1 MEEQEQVQSAKFNV
15 GDTVVLKSADE
26 IRESFGARSS
36 LGVSFQML
44 NMAGGEFKIKEVEE
58 KPYGAIYGIKDPSRL
73 TTWWFTGDCFKVEE
87 KTDTD
92 ETEREEKE
100 IKLEVEEPTD
110 KDIEEMISK
119 VDIETLKNIFK
130 ARIYYQQD
138 LSVEIDDKK
147 IHKILE
153 MWAKAKF
160 RFYVLLGR
168 KLKVTKKIE
177 AEKTDTEMNEFLHN
191 LANEFPLYNDIIY
204 NFGRQSWKENSY
216 HGESGLFN
224 RCTKVKRGMKITRI
238 LALYGNKDLDMAVS
252 KLYQTKNK
260 VDLNISID
268 PNDFL
273 TTSINKAWR
282 SCHNFIDGEYRNA
295 GYSLMLDKTSL
306 VNYVAKDKDTEYTFS
321 GVAFKWN
328 NKSWRQMAY
337 ISKTNS
343 RIVFSLQYPYSDE
356 KISEKVREIYE
367 KLMSKQ
373 LGVENKWLISNNTNA
388 VSVDY
393 HCMYNDIGRAGCK
406 SIINK
411 YDVNKTCEI
420 TTGTRDLPKINDLDD
435 IVCGEC
441 EDVWN

>member
-58 KPYGAIYGIKDPSRL
+58 RTDGDIYGIKDPSRL

-92 ETEREEKE
+92 ETESEEKE

-252 KLYQTKNK
+252 KLYQTK
-260 VDLNISID
+260 I
-268 PNDFL
+268 
-273 TTSINKAWR
+273 R
-282 SCHNFIDGEYRNA
+282 
-295 GYSLMLDKTSL
+295 
-306 VNYVAKDKDTEYTFS
+306 
-321 GVAFKWN
+321 
-328 NKSWRQMAY
+328 
-337 ISKTNS
+337 
-343 RIVFSLQYPYSDE
+343 
-356 KISEKVREIYE
+356 
-367 KLMSKQ
+367 
-373 LGVENKWLISNNTNA
+373 LI
-388 VSVDY
+388 
-393 HCMYNDIGRAGCK
+393 
-406 SIINK
+406 
-411 YDVNKTCEI
+411 
-420 TTGTRDLPKINDLDD
+420 
-435 IVCGEC
+435 
-441 EDVWN
+441 